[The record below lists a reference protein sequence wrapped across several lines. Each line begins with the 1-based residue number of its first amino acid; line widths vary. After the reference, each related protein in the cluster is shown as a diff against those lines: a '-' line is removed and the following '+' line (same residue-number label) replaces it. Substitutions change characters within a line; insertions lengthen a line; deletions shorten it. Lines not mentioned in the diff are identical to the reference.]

1 MVDVKDKKQSKR
13 KKSKQKHQ
21 QIVTPSKLNV
31 PKLSEEQQRRY
42 DYYFLEAAKLKLEK
56 KYDAGFEMLQH
67 CLSINPYAASAHYEI
82 GQYYLSLKQ
91 PSQVISSLEKAV
103 LYEPQN
109 FWYNHGLYNIY
120 LQQNE
125 IDKAIALLESMTE
138 RFPDKLDP
146 LYNLLDTYSQLN
158 NYDQVIHTLNRLEL
172 KMGKNEQLSM
182 EKFRCYLQK
191 KDNKKAFKEIES
203 LVSEYPNDPRYRVIL
218 GDVYLQNGKK
228 EEAYHLYREVLTEEP
243 DNAMARY
250 SLASYYEETGQET
263 LHQQQLDSLLLNK
276 KVDSDTKMNVMRR
289 LIVQNEQ
296 EGGDSLRIIRLFDRI
311 MEQEPDDDFL
321 PMLYAQYLIS
331 KNMETQSWPVLEQV
345 LDINPS
351 NTAAR
356 MTLLGEAIRKE
367 DYQKL
372 IHLCEAGVE
381 SNPDRLEFYFYLAI
395 GYNQAERIDDALT
408 TCQKA
413 LKHVTPQSSKEV
425 VSDFYTIIGDS
436 WHSKNQNE
444 KAYAAYDSA
453 LVYKPD
459 NIGTLNNYAYYL
471 SLENRNLDKAEEMSY
486 KTVKAEP
493 NNATYLD
500 TYAWILFMKGNYT
513 EARIYIDNAIKSDEE
528 KSADVIEHAG
538 DIYFMSGDVEGA
550 VMYWKKA
557 LEMGAESNT
566 LKQKIM
572 QKKYIS
578 PHQK

>member
-31 PKLSEEQQRRY
+31 PKLSEEQQRKY

-56 KYDAGFEMLQH
+56 KYDAGFEMLKH

-125 IDKAIALLESMTE
+125 TDKAIALLESMTE

-146 LYNLLDTYSQLN
+146 LYNLLDTYSRLN

-228 EEAYHLYREVLTEEP
+228 EEAYHLYREVLTEEQ

-331 KNMETQSWPVLEQV
+331 KNMEAQSWPVLEQV

-513 EARIYIDNAIKSDEE
+513 EARIYIDNAIKSNEE

-550 VMYWKKA
+550 LMYWKKA

>member
-31 PKLSEEQQRRY
+31 PKLSEEQQRKY

-125 IDKAIALLESMTE
+125 TDKAIALLESMTE

-146 LYNLLDTYSQLN
+146 LYNLLDTYSRLN

-228 EEAYHLYREVLTEEP
+228 EEAYHLYREVLTEEQ

-331 KNMETQSWPVLEQV
+331 KNMEAQSWPVLEQV

-493 NNATYLD
+493 NNATYLY

-513 EARIYIDNAIKSDEE
+513 EARIYIDNAIKSNEE

-550 VMYWKKA
+550 LMYWKKA

>member
-31 PKLSEEQQRRY
+31 PKLSEEQQRKY

-120 LQQNE
+120 LQQNKT
-125 IDKAIALLESMTE
+125 DKAIALLESMTE

-146 LYNLLDTYSQLN
+146 LYNLLDTYSRLN
-158 NYDQVIHTLNRLEL
+158 NYGQVIHTLNRLEL

-331 KNMETQSWPVLEQV
+331 KNMEAQSWPVLEQV